1 MRCYGDKPAW
11 FQRETGGLLPV
22 VRLDGDLITDSV
34 SIMFALERAFA
45 DDTES
50 LLPQDWTRI
59 GYTRLQPLFPLD
71 PAAKF
76 EAARL

>member
-1 MRCYGDKPAW
+1 M
-11 FQRETGGLLPV
+11 V
-22 VRLDGDLITDSV
+22 VWAVRSGFEPIAG
-34 SIMFALERAFA
+34 SIHNV
-45 DDTES
+45 DTES

-59 GYTRLQPLFPLD
+59 GYTRLQPLCPLD